1 MYPLVYHLGV
11 DDYFPNEDFEPHLF
25 EHVAAR
31 RAAQRPSL
39 MRRLGT
45 AALAAIGLRR
55 GPSHAEASPC
65 GSARAPEPA
74 IRWG

>member
-25 EHVAAR
+25 EHLAAR
-31 RAAQRPSL
+31 RSP
-39 MRRLGT
+39 
-45 AALAAIGLRR
+45 R
-55 GPSHAEASPC
+55 GPSPVRRLASIVVRLARGHHD
-65 GSARAPEPA
+65 GSPEQTRIRLTHRGGPA

>member
-25 EHVAAR
+25 EHLAAR
-31 RAAQRPSL
+31 RAARRPSPV
-39 MRRLGT
+39 RRL
-45 AALAAIGLRR
+45 ASAVR
-55 GPSHAEASPC
+55 GAVRGRDDGSPEEACVRPPYR
-65 GSARAPEPA
+65 GEPA